1 MNKILLI
8 SSNSSSRGGGER
20 YLVFLAR
27 GLIRLNY
34 EVYALLSDVEYMNI
48 WAKDLSDEGVIVHRR
63 KLKGLTHR
71 PLRFL
76 QAMYDKRQ
84 IKLVSD
90 FCNEIMPE
98 AILVNQQYDEDGIDF
113 LMGAIRSNVASVGGV
128 IHMPMTQGKNS
139 RKFGRIRGFFLS
151 RWYRANFYRIIFVS
165 KGSQK
170 EFELYYK
177 LNNPTY
183 VVNNGT
189 PLENY
194 ITEEKG
200 GEIMSRNK
208 PVIGFVGQFCF
219 QKDVMRIVEVWAEV
233 RKTLI
238 DCKLLLVGDGPERVK
253 LENYLLNFFPSESYN
268 ITGWTEV
275 PEIYFNKMDVF
286 ILTSRFEGLPLSLVE
301 AVSRGVPAVISPFN
315 GASDVAQHAH
325 WVKIVNDNTVKA
337 ISNMVISALTNKLKK
352 PTRIE
357 LEKFRN
363 YFSVER
369 MAKETIE
376 ILDKEGN

>member
-1 MNKILLI
+1 
-8 SSNSSSRGGGER
+8 
-20 YLVFLAR
+20 
-27 GLIRLNY
+27 
-34 EVYALLSDVEYMNI
+34 
-48 WAKDLSDEGVIVHRR
+48 
-63 KLKGLTHR
+63 
-71 PLRFL
+71 
-76 QAMYDKRQ
+76 
-84 IKLVSD
+84 
-90 FCNEIMPE
+90 
-98 AILVNQQYDEDGIDF
+98 
-113 LMGAIRSNVASVGGV
+113 
-128 IHMPMTQGKNS
+128 
-139 RKFGRIRGFFLS
+139 
-151 RWYRANFYRIIFVS
+151 
-165 KGSQK
+165 
-170 EFELYYK
+170 
-177 LNNPTY
+177 
-183 VVNNGT
+183 
-189 PLENY
+189 
-194 ITEEKG
+194 
-200 GEIMSRNK
+200 
-208 PVIGFVGQFCF
+208 
-219 QKDVMRIVEVWAEV
+219 VWAEV

-238 DCKLLLVGDGPERVK
+238 DCKLLFVGDGPERVK